1 MLEDKVLTFNF
12 DVPSEREKLC
22 ALGRAISIPDR
33 VRILALLK
41 DRSMNLNEISKAL
54 DIPVS
59 SVSNHINALAE
70 AELVLVTYQPGPKGH
85 VKLCSEW

>member
-41 DRSMNLNEISKAL
+41 DRSMNLNEISKEIGRA
-54 DIPVS
+54 
-59 SVSNHINALAE
+59 
-70 AELVLVTYQPGPKGH
+70 H
-85 VKLCSEW
+85 V

>member
-1 MLEDKVLTFNF
+1 MPCGFRRPCFLTKTRSR

-41 DRSMNLNEISKAL
+41 DRSMNLNEISNA
-54 DIPVS
+54 VS
-59 SVSNHINALAE
+59 LPP
-70 AELVLVTYQPGPKGH
+70 YG
-85 VKLCSEW
+85 KL